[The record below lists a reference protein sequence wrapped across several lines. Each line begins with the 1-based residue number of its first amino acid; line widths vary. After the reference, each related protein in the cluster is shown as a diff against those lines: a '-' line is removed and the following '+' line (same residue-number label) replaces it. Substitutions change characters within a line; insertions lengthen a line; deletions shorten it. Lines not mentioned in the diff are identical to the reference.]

1 MTRQVKCFLSAAALS
16 SRVLRRFDLAA
27 VVWSEEQR
35 WICIF
40 LKSLNRCLITNQLSR
55 RLMEIKEGTLL
66 LALALQNS
74 IYKNDKNNIW
84 HALRTEHKRPD
95 VVTSDL
101 HTSSSF
107 ALWRRDNL
115 PIFRVLPGRAVQ
127 WPQKDQPHVFKTSS
141 PHNLSGK
148 YERFKMILCSSSFC
162 DTWPLIPSLVLILV
176 YTPWRISW
184 LPFTFQRVCFW
195 LIVTWSK
202 RGHSS
207 TFFFQALRLFD
218 RTTLFQKR

>member
-1 MTRQVKCFLSAAALS
+1 MTRQVKCFPSAAALS
-16 SRVLRRFDLAA
+16 SRVLRCFDLAA
-27 VVWSEEQR
+27 AVWSEEQH
-35 WICIF
+35 WLCIL
-40 LKSLNRCLITNQLSR
+40 LKSLNRCLITNYQEV
-55 RLMEIKEGTLL
+55 LMEIKEGTLQL
-66 LALALQNS
+66 TLALQNS
-74 IYKNDKNNIW
+74 IYKNNKNNIW
-84 HALRTEHKRPD
+84 HTLRIQHKRPD

-162 DTWPLIPSLVLILV
+162 DSWPLIPSLVLILV
-176 YTPWRISW
+176 YTPWRIRW
-184 LPFTFQRVCFW
+184 LPLTFQRVCFW
-195 LIVTWSK
+195 AYCDLK
-202 RGHSS
+202 
-207 TFFFQALRLFD
+207 
-218 RTTLFQKR
+218 